1 MKTIAFL
8 FLCLWGIG
16 AEAQSIKGKVTDKKS
31 KEAVPYANV
40 FLFDKKDLSKAV
52 NGATTEEDGSFEI
65 QNVKAGSYVL
75 RVQMIGYKD
84 LQREVEVT
92 ITDVSLGEL
101 AMVGDN
107 SDVIEK
113 IEVVAEKPLVQTDIG
128 VRSYNVSQDLVNKG
142 GTALDVL
149 QNIPSVQV
157 DENNNVT
164 LRGASNLTILINGK
178 QSGLAGSNPQS
189 VFQRIPAS
197 SIERIEIINNP
208 SAKYDAE
215 ASGGI
220 INIILKKQQEDGFGG
235 NAGFNVGNFGRYNG
249 SFDVNLKKGKWNV
262 YTSLNGN
269 RDTRMNSASVF
280 RKNFIPNTTPII
292 DQQRSIDNIGEN
304 YTGILGI
311 EFSPNAKDNL
321 SIEANWGGRKGD
333 RIEILNNFN
342 RDFDNSLLSTF
353 TRTSDELESSF
364 NQNYAFNYQRKLA
377 KPKQELKVSTSL
389 GLSEN
394 NTELNALQTGDIRQ
408 RTFENNDNQIWL
420 LQVDYTHPLAS
431 DGWKIETGYKNIFRN
446 VRNDFTLE
454 DFDNPNGLWLNNAN
468 FSNDFRFDEKVL
480 GAYGIL
486 YGKIKKMEFEAGLRV
501 EQTFTTSEL
510 LTTNQIFRND
520 YLNAF
525 PNVAISYRLP
535 KEQQIRFMASRRI
548 NRPGFRQLN
557 PFASFSNPLTLRS
570 GNPFL
575 RPEYTNS
582 FELGYLKDWKQAS
595 FTGSAFYR
603 NTSNVIQPFIRQLA
617 GDTTLFAPE
626 NIATAENYGLELI
639 GSYRVG
645 KWLTLNADASFFRT
659 FVNARN
665 LDGESLNDIFS
676 WNTRLNAIFNLPQ
689 NWRIQGMIMY
699 RAPVAT
705 AQGTRKD
712 LIMNSIGLSKQI
724 WKNRGTFT
732 FRVSDIAKSMRFGG
746 TVNTPNLFNDFTFV
760 GNTRTYMFGFSYRF
774 GGETKERRNRQR
786 REMQNGGDMDG
797 GDF

>member
-1 MKTIAFL
+1 MKAIVFL
-8 FLCLWGIG
+8 LLCLWGIG
-16 AEAQSIKGKVTDKKS
+16 AEAQNIKGKVTDKKS

-84 LQREVEVT
+84 LQKELEVT
-92 ITDVSLGEL
+92 TADVALGDL

-107 SDVIEK
+107 SDLIEK

-220 INIILKKQQEDGFGG
+220 INVILKKQQEDGFGG
-235 NAGFNVGNFGRYNG
+235 NVGFNYGNFGRYNG
-249 SFDVNLKKGKWNV
+249 NFDINIKKGKWNV
-262 YTSLNGN
+262 YGSLNGN
-269 RDTRMNSASVF
+269 RDTRLNSASVF

-292 DQQRSIDNIGEN
+292 DQQRSIDRIGEN
-304 YTGILGI
+304 YTGSFGI
-311 EFSPNAKDNL
+311 EFAPNAKNNFAL
-321 SIEANWGGRKGD
+321 EANWGGGNSNRL
-333 RIEILNNFN
+333 EILNNFN
-342 RDFDNSLLSTF
+342 RDFDNTLLSTF
-353 TRTSDELESSF
+353 IRTSDEFEYSF

-394 NTELNALQTGDIRQ
+394 NTDLNALQTGDIRQ
-408 RTFENNDNQIWL
+408 RTFENNNNQIWL

-431 DGWKIETGYKNIFRN
+431 DGWKIEAGYKNIFCN
-446 VRNDFTLE
+446 VRNDFILE
-454 DFDNPNGLWLNNAN
+454 DFDNFNALWLANSN

-486 YGKIKKMEFEAGLRV
+486 YGKMKKMEFEAGVRV

-510 LTTNQIFRND
+510 LTTGQVFRND

-525 PNVAISYRLP
+525 PNAAISYRLP
-535 KEQQIRFMASRRI
+535 KDQQIRIMASRRI

-603 NTSNVIQPFIRQLA
+603 RTSNVIQPFIRQLA

-665 LDGESLNDIFS
+665 LDGESLNDVFS

-712 LIMNSIGLSKQI
+712 LIMNSIGLSKQV
-724 WKNRGTFT
+724 WKNRGNFT

-774 GGETKERRNRQR
+774 GGETREKRNRQR
-786 REMQNGGDMDG
+786 REMQGGDMDG

>member
-1 MKTIAFL
+1 MKAAISL
-8 FLCLWGIG
+8 LMCLWVAVAG
-16 AEAQSIKGKVTDKKS
+16 AQTIVGKVTDKKN
-31 KEAVPYANV
+31 KEAVPYANI
-40 FLFDKKDLSKAV
+40 FLFNKGDFSKAI
-52 NGATTEEDGSFEI
+52 NGATAEEDGSFTI
-65 QNVKAGSYVL
+65 QNVKQGSYLL
-75 RVQMIGYKD
+75 RIQMVGYKE
-84 LQREVEVT
+84 LQKEVEVASEKV
-92 ITDVSLGEL
+92 DLGEL
-101 AMVGDN
+101 AMLSDN
-107 SDVIEK
+107 SDIIEK

-164 LRGASNLTILINGK
+164 LRGVSNFMVFINGK

-189 VFQRIPAS
+189 IFQRIPAS

-215 ASGGI
+215 SSGGI
-220 INIILKKQQEDGFGG
+220 INIVLKKQQEDGFGG
-235 NAGFNVGNFGRYNG
+235 NAGFNYGNFGRYNG
-249 SFDVNLKKGKWNV
+249 NFDVNLKKGKWNV
-262 YTSLNGN
+262 YASLNGN
-269 RDTRMNSASVF
+269 RDTRLNSASIF

-292 DQQRSIDNIGEN
+292 DQQRSIERIGEN
-304 YTGILGI
+304 YTGSLGI
-311 EFSPNAKDNL
+311 EFTPTAKDNL
-321 SIEANWGGRKGD
+321 SLEANWGGGRAN
-333 RIEILNNFN
+333 RTEILNNFN
-342 RDFDNSLLSTF
+342 RDFDNTLLNTF
-353 TRTSDELESSF
+353 VRNSDEMENSF

-377 KPKQELKVSTSL
+377 KPKQELKVSSSL
-389 GLSEN
+389 GLSQS
-394 NTELNALQTGDIRQ
+394 NTNLGALQTGDVRQ
-408 RTFENNDNQIWL
+408 KTTEDNSNQVWL
-420 LQVDYTHPLAS
+420 LQVDYSHPLNS
-431 DGWKIETGYKNIFRN
+431 EGWKVETGYKNVFRN
-446 VRNDFTLE
+446 VQNSFVLE
-454 DFDNPNGLWLNNAN
+454 DFDNTSSLWLNNTN
-468 FSNDFRFDEKVL
+468 FSNNFRFDEKVL
-480 GAYGIL
+480 GAYAIL
-486 YGKIKKMEFEAGLRV
+486 YGTIKKLEFEAGLRV

-510 LTTNQIFRND
+510 LNTGQVFRND
-520 YLNAF
+520 YLNTF
-525 PNVAISYRLP
+525 PNAALSYRLP
-535 KEQQIRFMASRRI
+535 HEQQLRLMASRRI

-603 NTSNVIQPFIRQLA
+603 RTTNVIQPFIRQLA
-617 GDTTLFAPE
+617 GDTTLFAPA

-665 LDGESLNDIFS
+665 LDGESLNDVFS

-712 LIMNSIGLSKQI
+712 LLMNSVGVSKQL
-724 WKNRGTFT
+724 WNNRATFT

-746 TVNTPNLFNDFTFV
+746 TVNTPNLFNDFTFT

-774 GGETKERRNRQR
+774 GGEMKERRNRQR
-786 REMQNGGDMDG
+786 REMQNGEMDG
-797 GDF
+797 GEF